1 MLYKRGHIRKE
12 KEVVPLSSNQLVE
25 DLLGSDG
32 LICIEDLVHSL
43 AMCDKHVDRVAAA
56 LWYGFRKYNPTS

>member
-1 MLYKRGHIRKE
+1 MRKD
-12 KEVVPLSSNQLVE
+12 KEVVPLGSNQLVE

-43 AMCDKHVDRVAAA
+43 AAGDKHAEKVAAT
-56 LWYGFRKYNPTS
+56 LWYFIDK